1 MAGTLIFEFLIK
13 KKLQTNPI
21 SFHKSPNPIHTTMST
36 SPQLSDPKTPE
47 ESKRKRSPSPAP
59 ALPTPMVDGIV
70 EVGFRVRASLLGET
84 QDITDS
90 SKALLDDMAL
100 HLTDVVVTNVVNAE
114 EGGFKDTV
122 QLVNT
127 LFEIAAALTAV
138 IRSDDPVTQLKL
150 DTLNQHAL
158 EGLDVIG
165 GDEVFDLSEGNNET
179 V

>member
-1 MAGTLIFEFLIK
+1 
-13 KKLQTNPI
+13 
-21 SFHKSPNPIHTTMST
+21 
-36 SPQLSDPKTPE
+36 
-47 ESKRKRSPSPAP
+47 
-59 ALPTPMVDGIV
+59 MVDGIV

-114 EGGFKDTV
+114 EGEFKDTV

-138 IRSDDPVTQLKL
+138 IRSDDPATQLKL

-165 GDEVFDLSEGNNET
+165 GDEVFDLSEENNET

>member
-1 MAGTLIFEFLIK
+1 
-13 KKLQTNPI
+13 
-21 SFHKSPNPIHTTMST
+21 MST

-59 ALPTPMVDGIV
+59 ALPTPMVDGVV

-114 EGGFKDTV
+114 EAGFKDTV

-138 IRSDDPVTQLKL
+138 VRSDDTATQSKL
-150 DTLNQHAL
+150 DALHQHAL
-158 EGLDVIG
+158 EGLDLIG
-165 GDEVFDLSEGNNET
+165 GDEVLDADDGVLDNLKD
-179 V
+179 